1 MKLMVVDCSVSGVSG
16 DMLLAALL
24 DVGADK
30 EVVKRAI
37 ERVPKFLDGCKE
49 ITFKLEEVYVDELK
63 AKRVKI
69 VAKDVVNSR
78 SAVTLI
84 DAVKECVSDLNLS
97 NDAANIAINAIEL
110 LARAE
115 ANVHDEPIESV
126 RLHELGMADT
136 VADIIGVAAA
146 LDSLNLRREM
156 IATTRL
162 AVGGGVLKLSHGVFP
177 APAPV
182 TLELLKVS
190 GIPFSG
196 GPVEGELATPT
207 GVALLASMSS
217 RVIQVYPPMS
227 VEKIGYGAG
236 SILHDGNPSV
246 LRLLLGQEQ
255 ETRGN
260 VEEIML
266 LETNVDDVSGESLA
280 YVADKLLSEGALDVN
295 IIQAIGKKGR
305 PTSILRVLSKKGHE
319 ANFARTMMQELGTL
333 GVRFLTVG
341 RFVAMREES
350 LVDVRIAGRIFKV
363 RVKRSFLPGGEPL
376 TLKPEFEDLRTIAR
390 ETGLTIR
397 EVENA
402 VKKQIS

>member
-162 AVGGGVLKLSHGVFP
+162 AVGGGVLKLSHGIFP

>member
-1 MKLMVVDCSVSGVSG
+1 MVVDCSVSGVSG

-162 AVGGGVLKLSHGVFP
+162 AVGGGVLKLSHGIFP

-196 GPVEGELATPT
+196 GPIEGELATPT

>member
-1 MKLMVVDCSVSGVSG
+1 
-16 DMLLAALL
+16 
-24 DVGADK
+24 
-30 EVVKRAI
+30 
-37 ERVPKFLDGCKE
+37 
-49 ITFKLEEVYVDELK
+49 
-63 AKRVKI
+63 
-69 VAKDVVNSR
+69 
-78 SAVTLI
+78 
-84 DAVKECVSDLNLS
+84 
-97 NDAANIAINAIEL
+97 
-110 LARAE
+110 
-115 ANVHDEPIESV
+115 
-126 RLHELGMADT
+126 
-136 VADIIGVAAA
+136 
-146 LDSLNLRREM
+146 
-156 IATTRL
+156 
-162 AVGGGVLKLSHGVFP
+162 
-177 APAPV
+177 
-182 TLELLKVS
+182 
-190 GIPFSG
+190 
-196 GPVEGELATPT
+196 
-207 GVALLASMSS
+207 
-217 RVIQVYPPMS
+217 PMS

>member
-162 AVGGGVLKLSHGVFP
+162 AVGGGVLKLSHGIFP

-363 RVKRSFLPGGEPL
+363 RVKKSFLPGGEPL

>member
-196 GPVEGELATPT
+196 GPIEGELATPT

>member
-1 MKLMVVDCSVSGVSG
+1 MVVDCSVSGVSG

-78 SAVTLI
+78 SAVMLI

-162 AVGGGVLKLSHGVFP
+162 AVGGGVLKLSHGIFP

-196 GPVEGELATPT
+196 GPIEGELATPT

-363 RVKRSFLPGGEPL
+363 RVKRSFLPGGESL

>member
-1 MKLMVVDCSVSGVSG
+1 MVVDCSVSGVSG

-162 AVGGGVLKLSHGVFP
+162 AVGGGVLKLSHGIFP

-305 PTSILRVLSKKGHE
+305 PTSILRVLSKKDHE

>member
-115 ANVHDEPIESV
+115 VNVHDEPIESV

>member
-115 ANVHDEPIESV
+115 VNVHDEPIESV

-162 AVGGGVLKLSHGVFP
+162 AVGGGVLKLSHGIFP

>member
-1 MKLMVVDCSVSGVSG
+1 MVVDCSVSGVSG

-162 AVGGGVLKLSHGVFP
+162 AVGGGVLKLSHGIFP

-363 RVKRSFLPGGEPL
+363 RVKKSFLPGGEPL

>member
-1 MKLMVVDCSVSGVSG
+1 MVVDCSVSGVSG

-162 AVGGGVLKLSHGVFP
+162 AVGGGVLKLSHGIFP

>member
-162 AVGGGVLKLSHGVFP
+162 AVGGGVLKLSHGIFP

-196 GPVEGELATPT
+196 GPIEGELATPT

>member
-1 MKLMVVDCSVSGVSG
+1 MVVDCSVSGVSG